1 MLWIAFTGVSS
12 SRSRLGVAAGIWS
25 RGVIL
30 TSSLRIEGL
39 IARPGQHDR
48 RLCSASVNVALY
60 GGGECS
66 FYFTLLDNQTKETNM
81 QHNLQP
87 DARHRGISS

>member
-48 RLCSASVNVALY
+48 RLCSASV
-60 GGGECS
+60 
-66 FYFTLLDNQTKETNM
+66 M
-81 QHNLQP
+81 
-87 DARHRGISS
+87 